1 MTAGWVKI
9 FCAQRGA
16 ENKETSLAEN
26 RTQISR
32 LTVGLPNRWK
42 TRDNMVVYGLII
54 LFVI

>member
-1 MTAGWVKI
+1 MILKI
-9 FCAQRGA
+9 RFLHA
-16 ENKETSLAEN
+16 ELTRKKRVSLAEN

-42 TRDNMVVYGLII
+42 TRDNTVVYGLVI